1 MSIEEAAVANKVA
14 DPLLYFFYCLYLLSW
29 GMPNSNSNIRRV
41 RSLAE
46 TEITTLLVD
55 LASPMRVASQSPN
68 GFPLIS
74 TLWSIYEDGIFWCI
88 TQHGTLLRRNL
99 AVNPR
104 CAFEI
109 ALSGKRFKL
118 LRGQGLA
125 SLDLTDGGRMTERII
140 TRYLGDPNG
149 PIAVSMRE
157 QVATEYAIAVE
168 PRWVRGQGRR

>member
-1 MSIEEAAVANKVA
+1 M
-14 DPLLYFFYCLYLLSW
+14 LLSDLCS
-29 GMPNSNSNIRRV
+29 PV
-41 RSLAE
+41 RL
-46 TEITTLLVD
+46 
-55 LASPMRVASQSPN
+55 ASQSPN

-88 TQHGTLLRRNL
+88 TQHSTLLRRNL

-109 ALSGKRFKL
+109 ALIDKRFKL

-125 SLDLTDGGRMTERII
+125 SLDLKDGGRMTERII
-140 TRYLGDPNG
+140 DRYLGDPNG
-149 PIAVSMRE
+149 PIAAGMRK
-157 QVATEYAIAVE
+157 QVATEYAIAVR

>member
-1 MSIEEAAVANKVA
+1 MSHNNPVT
-14 DPLLYFFYCLYLLSW
+14 
-29 GMPNSNSNIRRV
+29 RRV

-46 TEITTLLVD
+46 NDVAMLLSD
-55 LASPMRVASQSPN
+55 LASPMRLASQSPN

-88 TQHGTLLRRNL
+88 TQHSTLLRRNL

-125 SLDLTDGGRMTERII
+125 SLDLADGGRMTECII
-140 TRYLGDPNG
+140 NRYLADPSG
-149 PIAVSMRE
+149 PIATGMRK
-157 QVATEYAIAVE
+157 QVVTEYAIAIR
-168 PRWVRGQGRR
+168 PRWVRGQGKR

>member
-1 MSIEEAAVANKVA
+1 MSHNNPVT
-14 DPLLYFFYCLYLLSW
+14 
-29 GMPNSNSNIRRV
+29 RRV

-46 TEITTLLVD
+46 SDVAMLLSD
-55 LASPMRVASQSPN
+55 LASPMRLASQSPN

-88 TQHGTLLRRNL
+88 TQHSTLLRRNL

-125 SLDLTDGGRMTERII
+125 SLDLADGGRMTECII
-140 TRYLGDPNG
+140 NRYLADPSG
-149 PIAVSMRE
+149 PIATGMRK
-157 QVATEYAIAVE
+157 QVVTEYAIAIR
-168 PRWVRGQGRR
+168 PRWVRGQGKR